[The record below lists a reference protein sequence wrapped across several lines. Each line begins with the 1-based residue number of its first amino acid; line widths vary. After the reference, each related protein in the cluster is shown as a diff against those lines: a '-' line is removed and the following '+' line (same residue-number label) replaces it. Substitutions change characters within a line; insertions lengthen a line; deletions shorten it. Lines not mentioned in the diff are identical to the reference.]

1 MSDNVILF
9 PIVKRP
15 EPSELHMSL
24 LARLK
29 KRSEEPKAREQE
41 MTDLACTDTWRSDK
55 FADARLF
62 IDRLLTHPLG
72 GKDWVLKCLDDIKEY
87 VERK

>member
-1 MSDNVILF
+1 MSHVILF

-15 EPSELHMSL
+15 GPYELHMAL
-24 LARLK
+24 LKRRK
-29 KRSEEPKAREQE
+29 KRSEEPSEQE
-41 MTDLACTDTWRSDK
+41 MTDTWRSDK

-72 GKDWVLKCLDDIKEY
+72 GKDWVLKCLEDIKEY

>member
-1 MSDNVILF
+1 MSNVILF

-15 EPSELHMSL
+15 EPYELHMAL
-24 LARLK
+24 LKRRK
-29 KRSEEPKAREQE
+29 KRSEEPKDLEQE
-41 MTDLACTDTWRSDK
+41 MTDTWRSDK

-87 VERK
+87 VERQ